1 MSNISDLILTFKDK
15 KNDKYGLKIMKKEN
29 ITEQFLKYE
38 FQKQFSF
45 DSDIIELSADGKKI
59 NHESYDTLSKKKLI
73 ISNIQHER
81 IIKSNIKRNKVKYFQ
96 NNNFND
102 FNDDINENNDNLN
115 IRNIKKQIEP
125 EKNFSIFNDDISEIN
140 TNKKIFDSFD
150 DQSFFENELQDFSKL
165 YKY

>member
-59 NHESYDTLSKKKLI
+59 NHESYDTLSKKNLI

-115 IRNIKKQIEP
+115 ITNIKKQIEP

-150 DQSFFENELQDFSKL
+150 DQSFLENELQDFSKL

>member
-1 MSNISDLILTFKDK
+1 MSNIRDLILTFKDK

-115 IRNIKKQIEP
+115 ITNIKKQIEP

-150 DQSFFENELQDFSKL
+150 DQSFFENELQDLSKL
-165 YKY
+165 YK

>member
-115 IRNIKKQIEP
+115 ITNIKKQIEP

>member
-115 IRNIKKQIEP
+115 ITNIKKQIEP

-140 TNKKIFDSFD
+140 TNKKILDSFD
-150 DQSFFENELQDFSKL
+150 DKSFFEKELQDFSKL
-165 YKY
+165 YE

>member
-1 MSNISDLILTFKDK
+1 MSNIRDLVLTFKDK
-15 KNDKYGLKIMKKEN
+15 KNDKYGLKIMNKEI

-81 IIKSNIKRNKVKYFQ
+81 IIKSNIKRNKVKYVK
-96 NNNFND
+96 NNILNISEEINKSED
-102 FNDDINENNDNLN
+102 FND
-115 IRNIKKQIEP
+115 
-125 EKNFSIFNDDISEIN
+125 FNDDISEIN
-140 TNKKIFDSFD
+140 TNKKILDSFD
-150 DQSFFENELQDFSKL
+150 DKSFFEKELQDFSKL
-165 YKY
+165 YE

>member
-115 IRNIKKQIEP
+115 ITNIKKQIEP

-150 DQSFFENELQDFSKL
+150 DQSFLENELQDFSKL

>member
-115 IRNIKKQIEP
+115 ITNIKKQIEP

-150 DQSFFENELQDFSKL
+150 DKSFFENELQDFSKL
-165 YKY
+165 YK

>member
-1 MSNISDLILTFKDK
+1 
-15 KNDKYGLKIMKKEN
+15 MKKEN

-115 IRNIKKQIEP
+115 ITNIKKQIKP

-150 DQSFFENELQDFSKL
+150 DQSFLENELQDFSKL

>member
-150 DQSFFENELQDFSKL
+150 DQSFFENELQDFS
-165 YKY
+165 